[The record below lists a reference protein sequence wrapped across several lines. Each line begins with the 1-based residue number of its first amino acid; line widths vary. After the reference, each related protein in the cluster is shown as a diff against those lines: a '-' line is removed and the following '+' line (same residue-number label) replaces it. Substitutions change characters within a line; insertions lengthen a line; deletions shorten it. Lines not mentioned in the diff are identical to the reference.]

1 MEKKSL
7 IEKRFTK
14 KEIQDIISFSM
25 KHFILMGDIIASG
38 DKNQSLLMHDFKS
51 LIQQVNNDHKKGILS
66 PLTITLG
73 DEFQGIIENLATSI
87 AIILNIEETIIKN
100 KLNFKLRYILHQG
113 EIETPINKIIAH
125 EMLGSGLTNARYRL
139 NELKNTKERF
149 VIAIENKLQES
160 ILINAFKIYSHIV
173 EKWNVEKDYE
183 IASNF
188 IQYHDYKI
196 VSEIMNKNRSLLWKR
211 EKTLNIDSYNS
222 AKSIIQ
228 TISLIT

>member
-1 MEKKSL
+1 M
-7 IEKRFTK
+7 
-14 KEIQDIISFSM
+14 
-25 KHFILMGDIIASG
+25 
-38 DKNQSLLMHDFKS
+38 
-51 LIQQVNNDHKKGILS
+51 
-66 PLTITLG
+66 TITLG

-160 ILINAFKIYSHIV
+160 ILINVFKIYSHIV

>member
-1 MEKKSL
+1 
-7 IEKRFTK
+7 
-14 KEIQDIISFSM
+14 M

-38 DKNQSLLMHDFKS
+38 DKNQSLLMQDFKS
-51 LIQQVNNDHKKGILS
+51 LIKEVNDNHQKSILS

-73 DEFQGIIENLATSI
+73 DEFQGIIENLATST

-113 EIETPINKIIAH
+113 EIETPINKNIAH

-160 ILINAFKIYSHIV
+160 ILINAFKIYGHIV
-173 EKWNVEKDYE
+173 EKWSVEKDYE

-228 TISLIT
+228 TISLTTQI